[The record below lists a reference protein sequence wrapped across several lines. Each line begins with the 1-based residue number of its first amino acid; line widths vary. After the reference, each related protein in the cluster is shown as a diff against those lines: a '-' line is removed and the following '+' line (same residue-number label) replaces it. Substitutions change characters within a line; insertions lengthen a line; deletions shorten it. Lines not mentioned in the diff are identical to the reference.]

1 MYTTYIFIVPTLF
14 KQEKNTTMRKII
26 INGANGYVASNFI
39 NELLDK
45 GYEVIALVRGNKKL
59 SANERMYNVL
69 EETTD
74 GKHSNNKNLKVFSYG
89 LLEADFGLSKALLK
103 IIFSGNFDYY
113 HFAANLKLKY
123 DLKSRDEI
131 FSTNIDGLENSLN
144 VYNEYSNVNS
154 RFFFISTAYSCGKHE
169 GVFEEKFYDN
179 ADISEFRNYYEQ
191 SKRYAENVVKKHIDD
206 NGTRAHVIR
215 LSQVVGHSTSGIT
228 KTDYGIFDFAKR
240 MYSLS
245 NRYPNKKV
253 RMVVDSNS
261 TQNLIP
267 IDTVVNYLK
276 RTVEVEN
283 PPVII
288 NCIAKYSTPNRYI
301 IDSIAKLMPISIIPV
316 SELDKNEMEPVERLV
331 SVGMSF
337 TGNYISTNLR
347 FDTTQLDSL
356 DKENNNTVKENN
368 VAKMLEYFINTLRTP
383 KGAQLMPKAS

>member
-1 MYTTYIFIVPTLF
+1 
-14 KQEKNTTMRKII
+14 MRKII